1 MKKSASDFVQNLID
15 GKFDVANA
23 GSMNPQELH
32 DALEA
37 KIADEYSYTEEEL
50 LEALSSH
57 KEALSQKIGIE
68 LTEDQLS
75 LLSGGKNNAS
85 VAANSALYGGI
96 AGGSALIGT
105 GVAITAAAVAFGIVF
120 K

>member
-23 GSMNPQELH
+23 GSLNPQELH
-32 DALEA
+32 DALEK

-50 LEALSSH
+50 LEALKSH
-57 KEALSQKIGIE
+57 REELSQKVGIE

-75 LLSGGKNNAS
+75 LLTGGKNDAS

-96 AGGSALIGT
+96 AGGSLVIGT
-105 GVAITAAAVAFGIVF
+105 TVAITAALIAIVA

>member
-32 DALEA
+32 DMLEA

-75 LLSGGKNNAS
+75 LLCGGKNNAS

-96 AGGSALIGT
+96 AGGSALIGA
-105 GVAITAAAVAFGIVF
+105 GVAIASGYIAFAVVM